1 MVMILDRN
9 IIKLKHAHQK
19 FYPKKKMQAYSHQ
32 CNSLLMQ
39 KKEKLVN
46 EVLHKDK
53 SVHKAS
59 KKLGIKYST
68 AKAIV
73 KRFKE
78 TGLLSARM
86 RSPEDVESSH
96 AEESRSEEQIPMAVP
111 QIERNF
117 TYQPENFQYNP
128 YVDPYV
134 DPRASWVPF
143 PPSPYVVPI
152 PPFMNPY
159 WMY

>member
-1 MVMILDRN
+1 
-9 IIKLKHAHQK
+9 
-19 FYPKKKMQAYSHQ
+19 
-32 CNSLLMQ
+32 MQ

-46 EVLHKDK
+46 EVIHKDK

-86 RSPEDVESSH
+86 RSPEDVEDSH
-96 AEESRSEEQIPMAVP
+96 TEESRSEEQVPMAVP

-117 TYQPENFQYNP
+117 PYQSEYFQYNP
-128 YVDPYV
+128 YVDP
-134 DPRASWVPF
+134 RSSWVPF
-143 PPSPYVVPI
+143 HPSPYMAPVL
-152 PPFMNPY
+152 PFMNPY